1 MSMTVAGC
9 IFNYLRWNADVSWGF
24 WLRLMWGGSFSNPP
38 FSDLRPVHQIG
49 DRHRHSQ
56 NFGMCTAT
64 QKSYIL
70 ERRALWTL
78 PLQRM
83 VVWRQPVPLSRCLFF
98 FNKGCVCYVSGP
110 WVFKSIRLK
119 PALKTVTTNL
129 FSNQSFRNCSCHSMV
144 TLGVKSIGLI
154 LCLVFF
160 FFLSLPLGTE
170 SQGPVFNPPH
180 PPAHLWNGKPLYK
193 QFTPLLLKMCSVLLQ
208 LQGRFSKITPFP
220 KSLRRIAAL
229 KMLIKKWN
237 PKNCGTLM
245 HTSQVT

>member
-1 MSMTVAGC
+1 MTVAGC
-9 IFNYLRWNADVSWGF
+9 VFNYLRRNADVSWGF

-38 FSDLRPVHQIG
+38 FSDLRPVHHIG
-49 DRHRHSQ
+49 DRRRHSR

-98 FNKGCVCYVSGP
+98 LNKGCVCYVFGP
-110 WVFKSIRLK
+110 WGFKSIRLK

-129 FSNQSFRNCSCHSMV
+129 FSNQSFRNCSCHTMV

-154 LCLVFF
+154 LCLGF

-170 SQGPVFNPPH
+170 SQGPVFKI
-180 PPAHLWNGKPLYK
+180 PPAPTHLWNGTPLYE
-193 QFTPLLLKMCSVLLQ
+193 QFTPLLLRNVLCSP
-208 LQGRFSKITPFP
+208 S
-220 KSLRRIAAL
+220 AARWIFKDYPL
-229 KMLIKKWN
+229 
-237 PKNCGTLM
+237 
-245 HTSQVT
+245 S